1 MAMTGS
7 LQNNLAATGF
17 NAATQSIGVNIIS
30 GAIADSGKTLGQA
43 VVLDAGC
50 GGGHYSKA
58 LIGRVGQIDAVDI
71 SNAQLAIAHRRLAD
85 EALDGRIRFHHCDIQ
100 ALPFPDNHFDGVMA
114 NQVLSHLE
122 TDDNEKYALH
132 SRVLGE
138 FFRVLRRDGAC
149 VLNCTTQTQLREGF
163 WHYNLIPDALEAYLP
178 RTVPSARLVELL
190 HAAGFV
196 FEGRTVPLDAL
207 LIGNRHFEP
216 TGPLDPSWR
225 RVDPVWT
232 TATMH
237 QIGNAEERLR
247 AMQREEELDHYL
259 AKLDDQRPRVGQ
271 CTFFVARR
279 P

>member
-1 MAMTGS
+1 MTMTGFY
-7 LQNNLAATGF
+7 QNNHATI
-17 NAATQSIGVNIIS
+17 NSNVATRPIGVNIIS
-30 GAIADSGKTLGQA
+30 GAIADSGRTLSQA

-71 SNAQLAIAHRRLAD
+71 SNAELAIAHHRLAD

-114 NQVLSHLE
+114 NHVLSHLR
-122 TDDNEKYALH
+122 TDVNEAYTMK
-132 SRVLGE
+132 SRVLSE

-149 VLNCTTQTQLREGF
+149 IGNYTTQTQLREGF
-163 WHYNLIPDALEAYLP
+163 WHYNLMPEALEAYLLQ
-178 RTVPSARLVELL
+178 TVPSARLVELL
-190 HAAGFV
+190 HDAGFV

-207 LIGNRHFEP
+207 LIGSRHFEP

-225 RVDPVWT
+225 RFDPVWT
-232 TATMH
+232 AATAL

-247 AMQREEELDHYL
+247 AMQREGELDHYV
-259 AKLDDQRPRVGQ
+259 AELDDRRPRVGQ